1 MNKFGKLSFVLIV
14 LGIIGGCSSAEKGG
28 VGDKIEVDE
37 LIFAQNPEPV
47 RGKLDVYASMARG
60 VKYNVDVARAG
71 DEQKTVFPKS
81 EHGAAGH
88 YSEHDER

>member
-37 LIFAQNPEPV
+37 LILRKIRNRSE
-47 RGKLDVYASMARG
+47 ASWTFMRRW
-60 VKYNVDVARAG
+60 RA
-71 DEQKTVFPKS
+71 
-81 EHGAAGH
+81 A
-88 YSEHDER
+88 